1 MSSITEGVLIQQSS
15 QTFSIEILLRSC
27 KMTMRWFSSVFLR
40 MVWIESE
47 RWSGGGGGLFVSRR
61 DELQV
66 SVATLVVSSACMVTK
81 TSPLTA

>member
-47 RWSGGGGGLFVSRR
+47 RWSGGGDGLFVTRR
-61 DELQV
+61 DDLQV
-66 SVATLVVSSACMVTK
+66 QVVSFVSSACMVTK